1 MIIDEGF
8 LSNAKKISE
17 TQPQQSEVKVPVIK
31 RENWEYKVLL
41 EVSENN
47 DKKTRRLINSCEI
60 FKETSELIYDRLKY
74 TFGADLFI
82 TTDTAFSFL
91 YKAYK
96 SEYIQEITFQDET
109 GTDVLDIVNSDIKDF
124 GITLLN
130 INDRQISTVKR
141 IKKSH
146 AYSRTY

>member
-47 DKKTRRLINSCEI
+47 DKKP
-60 FKETSELIYDRLKY
+60 D
-74 TFGADLFI
+74 D
-82 TTDTAFSFL
+82 
-91 YKAYK
+91 
-96 SEYIQEITFQDET
+96 
-109 GTDVLDIVNSDIKDF
+109 
-124 GITLLN
+124 
-130 INDRQISTVKR
+130 
-141 IKKSH
+141 
-146 AYSRTY
+146 